1 MARFLALY
9 KALNSLPP
17 ELYLS
22 QRFPYIITPDPERL
36 ISTTSYKLEKYE
48 LTDNE
53 IKTIASKVKSRM
65 KTEFDWPEKT
75 VSLYCRENPLPGYEL
90 INIIRVWEPLSVEEY
105 VTLSLARSSYSD

>member
-36 ISTTSYKLEKYE
+36 ISTTSYKL
-48 LTDNE
+48 E